1 MASSASKG
9 RKRRKSIKRSNEED
23 FAHNLLLRIKKSD
36 GGEFRTVK
44 GICLPSPIG
53 KKDVSDVLLLGEY
66 AMRKSIILIAIVL
79 LIGFGKGQKALGKNN
94 SAGSSSGQESFK
106 KNCAVCHGEKGL
118 GDGLAARFL
127 FPKPRNF
134 SDVMFKIRSTSSGD
148 VPTEQ
153 DLFDTIKNGM
163 PGSAMPSFSYLQ
175 DEERWDLI
183 EYIKTLGVKKIG
195 RKKVNIWKIRRKPHV
210 IKVPPQPG
218 LTSELLAMGKE
229 LYLDK
234 DIACKECHG
243 EKGRGDGPKASSLK
257 DDWDYPTVPNDFT
270 RGIYKGGGTVRDLYL
285 RFTTGMAG
293 TPMPSFEESLPSDK
307 DRWALTYYV
316 KSLAGKKVAKQLSQE
331 KIVVKKVNKEIS
343 MDPKDDIWKDVRVVE
358 IPTMLL
364 WQRQEAAEAVSIKA
378 IQNSRKIA
386 FLIEWED
393 SVVNSRSIRHEDF
406 TDAVAVQ
413 FALTKPRGHFSMGSK
428 EDPVNIWQWRLD
440 RQMDLE
446 KFHDME
452 DVYPAMVRDDY
463 QLANPDYPKSLEKEG
478 HLPISSA
485 QFHEKTYITGWGAG
499 NQFSTPTRPRAV
511 EDLNAGGFSTLEIQ
525 ESGDQGVAGQGIW
538 NNGNWQVVFMRSMKT
553 ASAKDVQFE
562 VGKQVSIAFALWD
575 GERRDRDGQKAVSF
589 WQILEIEK

>member
-1 MASSASKG
+1 
-9 RKRRKSIKRSNEED
+9 
-23 FAHNLLLRIKKSD
+23 
-36 GGEFRTVK
+36 
-44 GICLPSPIG
+44 
-53 KKDVSDVLLLGEY
+53 
-66 AMRKSIILIAIVL
+66 MRKSIILIAIVL

>member
-1 MASSASKG
+1 M
-9 RKRRKSIKRSNEED
+9 
-23 FAHNLLLRIKKSD
+23 KK
-36 GGEFRTVK
+36 F
-44 GICLPSPIG
+44 
-53 KKDVSDVLLLGEY
+53 
-66 AMRKSIILIAIVL
+66 IILIAIVFL
-79 LIGFGKGQKALGKNN
+79 VGFGKGQKALGENN
-94 SAGSSSGQESFK
+94 SADSSSGQESYK
-106 KNCAVCHGEKGL
+106 RNCAVCHGEKGL
-118 GDGLAARFL
+118 ADGLAAKFI

-148 VPTEQ
+148 VPTDQ

-175 DEERWDLI
+175 DEERWNLI

-210 IKVPPQPG
+210 IKVPPQPA
-218 LTSELLAMGKE
+218 LTAELLARGKE

-243 EKGRGDGPKASSLK
+243 EKGRSDGPRALSLK
-257 DDWDYPTVPNDFT
+257 DDWDYPIVPNDFT
-270 RGIYKGGGTVRDLYL
+270 RGIYKGGGRVSDLYL

-293 TPMPSFEESLPSDK
+293 TPMPSFEESLPSDG
-307 DRWALTYYV
+307 DRWALSYYV

-331 KIVVKKVNKEIS
+331 KILVKKVSKEI
-343 MDPKDDIWKDVRVVE
+343 PLNPQDDIWKDARAIE

-378 IQNSRKIA
+378 IQNGKKIA

-393 SVVNSRSIRHEDF
+393 SVVNSRLIRHEDF

-413 FALTKPRGHFSMGSK
+413 FALTEPRGHFSMGSR

-452 DVYPAMVRDDY
+452 DVYTAMVGDDY
-463 QLANPDYPKSLEKEG
+463 QFANPDYPKSLEKEG

-485 QFHEKTYITGWGAG
+485 QFHDKTYITGWGAG
-499 NQFSTPTRPRAV
+499 NQFSSPTRPRAV

-525 ESGDQGVAGQGIW
+525 EPGDQGVAGQGMW
-538 NNGNWQVVFMRSMKT
+538 NNGNWQVVFIRSMKT

-575 GERRDRDGQKAVSF
+575 GERRDRDGQKAVSY